1 MNKPLMNILYVED
14 NSNDS
19 DLAKRELHK
28 NAPNIHMEI
37 ARSLTQA
44 YQILDPT
51 AGASVLLDDLN
62 GKHYDLVLT
71 DLRLP
76 DGSGMDLLAFI
87 REKALPLAVVILT
100 GTGDEEVVV
109 SALKAGADDYVAK
122 SSNYL
127 TRLPLIL
134 ENALQRYRA
143 LAARSAR
150 PLQVLY
156 VEHSSMDIDLTR
168 RHLAQ
173 HAPFIRLDT
182 LLAGAE
188 ALKQMAVQDFAS
200 KYDVLLLDYSMP
212 GWNTLEMLKE
222 LRQVR
227 GLDLPVVLVTGQG
240 NQDLALQALK
250 LGASDYLIKST
261 GYLNQLPSVLDNA
274 FHAVQMVREHKAL
287 EESEKRF
294 RLLAEHA
301 IDIIFRLRLSPT
313 FGFEYVSPAV
323 STIIGYTPEEF
334 YADPDLI
341 LKMIYPDD
349 RQQLEAIIAVTIP
362 PEQPH
367 VLRWIRKDGSMV
379 WTELR
384 SRTFF
389 DEAGQPVALEGINR
403 DVTERMQSEERLRLL
418 SAGIDAAANSIM
430 LTRADGI
437 IQWVNPAFT
446 ALTGYLAD
454 EVIGQ
459 DDRLLNT
466 GRQAD
471 EFSRRVWQ
479 NILAGRP
486 WHGERVSQRKDG
498 TTFAEELTITPVINE
513 QGETTHFISV
523 MQDIS
528 SRKQGEEERARLFE
542 ELFRA
547 YNATIE
553 GWSYALDLRDRD
565 TEGHTRRVTEM
576 AMRLARAMGY
586 DEEQLLQVRR
596 GALLHDIGKMAI
608 PDRILHKE
616 GPLNDEEWVIMR
628 KHPVYSFELISSIDF
643 LRPALDIPHYHHER
657 WDGSGYPEK
666 LKGEGIP
673 LTARIFAVV
682 DVWDALRFDRPY
694 RKAWNQEKVL
704 EYIRSQSGIQFDPHV
719 VEVFLELVEK
729 IG

>member
-28 NAPNIHMEI
+28 TAPNIQMEI

-44 YQILDPT
+44 YQILDGVGGHSP
-51 AGASVLLDDLN
+51 LPDELN

-76 DGSGMDLLAFI
+76 DGSGMDLLAYI

-100 GTGDEEVVV
+100 GSGDEEVVV
-109 SALKAGADDYVAK
+109 SALKAGADDYVVK
-122 SSNYL
+122 SGNYL

-134 ENALQRYRA
+134 ENALKRYRA

-173 HAPFIRLDT
+173 HAPFIHLDT

-188 ALKQMAVQDFAS
+188 ALKQLEAQDFAG

-212 GWNTLEMLKE
+212 GLNTLEVLKE

-250 LGASDYLIKST
+250 LGASDYLIKSA
-261 GYLNQLPSVLDNA
+261 GYLNQLPIVLDNV
-274 FHAVQMVREHKAL
+274 FHSVQLAREHRAL

-301 IDIIFRLRLSPT
+301 IDIIFRLRLNPT

-323 STIIGYTPEEF
+323 STITGYTPEEF

-341 LKMIYPDD
+341 LKMVHPDD
-349 RQQLEAIIAVTIP
+349 RPHLEAIIAVTVP
-362 PEQPH
+362 PDQPH

-384 SRTFF
+384 SRPFF

-418 SAGIDAAANSIM
+418 SAGIDAAANSIV

-446 ALTGYLAD
+446 ALTGYQAA

-466 GRQAD
+466 GRQDD

-479 NILAGRP
+479 TILAGRS
-486 WHGERVSQRKDG
+486 WHGERVNQRKDG
-498 TTFAEELTITPVINE
+498 TTYAEELTITPVINE
-513 QGETTHFISV
+513 QGDTTHFITV

-528 SRKQGEEERARLFE
+528 SRKKGEEERARLFE

-553 GWSYALDLRDRD
+553 GWSYALDLRDRE
-565 TEGHTRRVTEM
+565 TEGHTKRVTEM
-576 AMRLARAMGY
+576 AMRLARTMGY

-682 DVWDALRFDRPY
+682 DVWDALSFDRPY
-694 RKAWNQEKVL
+694 RRAWSEEKVL

-719 VEVFLELVEK
+719 VDVFLDLIEK
-729 IG
+729 IR